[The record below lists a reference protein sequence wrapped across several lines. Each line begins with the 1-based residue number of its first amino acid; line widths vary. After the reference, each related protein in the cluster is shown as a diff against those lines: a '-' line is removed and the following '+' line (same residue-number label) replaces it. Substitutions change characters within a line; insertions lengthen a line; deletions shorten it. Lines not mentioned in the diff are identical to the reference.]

1 MLFVTPG
8 NDATQ
13 TQGYF
18 LKVLD
23 VSLCVPVSMGLFIC
37 GIIVFLEVNLD
48 EIIVAQSRHGI
59 PARDS
64 QVYGVSLRMRFI
76 SRRRRSGFSL
86 MNSWVR
92 PWDGAMFPKLGN
104 VCRWNESHQNCVF
117 KAPGRP
123 ALWVWDCRQNV
134 KECVRTGKHS
144 FGKLSFTLPLC
155 YFFSPPHQSHN

>member
-48 EIIVAQSRHGI
+48 EIIVGQSRHGI
-59 PARDS
+59 PARDP
-64 QVYGVSLRMRFI
+64 QVYGVSLRMHFI

-104 VCRWNESHQNCVF
+104 VCRWNESHQNCF
-117 KAPGRP
+117 QSPRPPGFMSLRLP
-123 ALWVWDCRQNV
+123 SECEGVRKDGQAHLW
-134 KECVRTGKHS
+134 KTL
-144 FGKLSFTLPLC
+144 FYLPLC
-155 YFFSPPHQSHN
+155 YFFPPPHQSHN